1 MKKLPVFL
9 KPMLIAVTFVSLISA
24 SHASTDTVNASAIA
38 SHAST
43 DTVNASAIASQCY
56 SEKWPKQTLLTLA
69 KDNFEIENDLERS
82 NLAMQLLNCLAVSES
97 DIRDG
102 VAFTGLSSWL
112 RNSKLPANVYEKMFN
127 ELFNNF
133 AQKTVDEHDV
143 YQPFV
148 ALVLSELAR
157 VDRKTPYLT
166 DEQRQFLVDR
176 SAAYLVN
183 TKDYRGFDNVV
194 GWRHSI
200 AHTADLFLQLSLN
213 PAIKKEQLTSMLNA
227 IGEQVLA
234 KNEHFYIYGESKRLL
249 VPLLYIFLQEQHS
262 EEDWQRWLKQYINPA
277 PLSNW
282 QQAFSSQQG
291 LAKLHNAR
299 QFLNAMFV
307 MIADSKNAQLQM
319 LKAELTNTLKTLP

>member
-1 MKKLPVFL
+1 MKKPSGLHKIFL
-9 KPMLIAVTFVSLISA
+9 IIALFGSFITT
-24 SHASTDTVNASAIA
+24 SHASADIVNAHAIA
-38 SHAST
+38 T
-43 DTVNASAIASQCY
+43 QCY

-69 KDNFEIENDLERS
+69 KDNFEVESELERN
-82 NLAMQLLNCLAVSES
+82 NLALQLMNCLAVSES

-102 VAFTGLSSWL
+102 VAFTGLSAWL
-112 RNSKLPANVYEKMFN
+112 RNEKLSSDVYKKMFN
-127 ELFNNF
+127 ELFKNF
-133 AQKTVDEHDV
+133 ARKTLDEHDV

-166 DEQRQFLVDR
+166 DEQRQSLVDK

-227 IGEQVLA
+227 IGDQVLA

-249 VPLLYIFLQEQHS
+249 MPLLYIFLKEHHN

-277 PLSNW
+277 PLTSW

-299 QFLNAMFV
+299 QFLNAMYV
-307 MIADSKNAQLQM
+307 IIADSKNAQLQM